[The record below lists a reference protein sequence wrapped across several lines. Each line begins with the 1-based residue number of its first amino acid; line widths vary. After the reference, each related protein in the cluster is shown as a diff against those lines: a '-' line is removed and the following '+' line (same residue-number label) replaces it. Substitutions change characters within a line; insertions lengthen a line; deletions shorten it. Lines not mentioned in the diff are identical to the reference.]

1 MPLEL
6 EILAPGD
13 RPALLAISAPD
24 VLHYTEGVLDQM
36 GYKVHSASSHDEF
49 LERYGR
55 VQYEVVM
62 IDDRFCGST
71 PEQNRALTTFQTMPM
86 ALRRHAT
93 AFLLSYELATLNPL
107 QAFQKSVHAIINPA
121 DLDKLMLLIQ
131 QVVNDNLTFLN
142 VFRDVQGRIA
152 QGKR

>member
-13 RPALLAISAPD
+13 RPALLAITTPD
-24 VLHYTEGVLDQM
+24 VLQYAEGVLDQM

-55 VQYEVVM
+55 VQYELIFM
-62 IDDRFCGST
+62 EEKFGGGT
-71 PEQNRALTTFQTMPM
+71 TAQNRALATLQSMPM
-86 ALRRHAT
+86 ALRRHST
-93 AFLLSYELATLNPL
+93 TLLLSNELDTLNSL
-107 QAFQKSVHAIINPA
+107 QAFQKSVNAVVNHS
-121 DLDKLMLLIQ
+121 DLDKLMIVIQ

-142 VFRDVQGRIA
+142 VYRDVQSRIA